1 MRIPMS
7 RTSELV
13 KLPGVHAATL
23 FSRKG
28 YPDEFEGLSETEA
41 TEMANLCA
49 AITMTVEMQGRMLAR
64 VSDRPG
70 WENCCG
76 WMMWG
81 PEQTVL
87 AVRDSA
93 CIARAAEVPFKR
105 LIDAMEASAAAQIVQ
120 PPF

>member
-1 MRIPMS
+1 MS
-7 RTSELV
+7 RTTELV
-13 KLPGVHAATL
+13 KFPGVSAATL

-28 YPDEFEGLSETEA
+28 FPDEFAGLTEA
-41 TEMANLCA
+41 EANEMATLCA

-64 VSDRPG
+64 MADRPG

-81 PEQTVL
+81 PEQSVV

-93 CIARAAEVPFKR
+93 CITRAAEVPFKR
-105 LIDAMEASAAAQIVQ
+105 LIDAMESRAAEQIIQ
-120 PPF
+120 PSL

>member
-1 MRIPMS
+1 MS
-7 RTSELV
+7 RTTELMQF
-13 KLPGVHAATL
+13 PGVSAATL

-28 YPDEFEGLSETEA
+28 YPDEFAGLSEAEA
-41 TEMANLCA
+41 TEMATLCA

-64 VSDRPG
+64 MSDRPG

-81 PEQTVL
+81 PEQSVF

-105 LIDAMEASAAAQIVQ
+105 LIDAMEAMAAEQIIQ
-120 PPF
+120 PSL